1 VVRGP
6 LFQSFTFNHHI
17 NKEITLNNT
26 IVSEM
31 ITELARE
38 KSLTAYQI
46 TTLYPKAETPN
57 SASHSLKR
65 AVPNIF
71 NELVHSHWRRPSIV
85 NTFYLF
91 SFLDE
96 PGSRYRPQDKFV
108 RIESVQD
115 DYHHHSILLVE
126 TPTAERIDTKFP
138 WIRNPNLPRTD
149 AVAFAQF
156 NLSGSG
162 LRSCDIR
169 HLPSFDDI
177 ARSAAYSAKSSAR
190 MSELYPDDYL
200 LIAPFH
206 PKCFTQSGSR
216 SECRKNRSHGERSSA
231 WAPEKINY
239 YEPKLRGPAQN
250 RWGGHQ
256 TQRLR
261 TYGGKF
267 GAANKGRRL
276 TSEEIKEWESASS
289 A

>member
-1 VVRGP
+1 M
-6 LFQSFTFNHHI
+6 
-17 NKEITLNNT
+17 NNI

-31 ITELARE
+31 VTELAR
-38 KSLTAYQI
+38 KNSLTAYQI
-46 TTLYPKAETPN
+46 TTLYPKADTPN
-57 SASHSLKR
+57 AASRSLKQ
-65 AVPNIF
+65 AIPYLF

-96 PGSRYRPQDKFV
+96 PGSRHRPQDKFV

-115 DYHHHSILLVE
+115 DYHHHSILLVDAAI
-126 TPTAERIDTKFP
+126 AERIDSKLP

-149 AVAFAQF
+149 AVSFAQF

-169 HLPSFDDI
+169 YLPSLDDI
-177 ARSAAYSAKSSAR
+177 ERSTAYSAKSSAR

-206 PKCFTQSGSR
+206 PKRLTDCVAKRERKRTQLGAQ
-216 SECRKNRSHGERSSA
+216 SA
-231 WAPEKINY
+231 WAPETLNY
-239 YEPKLRGPAQN
+239 YKPELRGPAQN
-250 RWGGHQ
+250 RRGGHQ

-261 TYGGKF
+261 THGGKF

-276 TSEEIKEWESASS
+276 TPEEIKNWESASN